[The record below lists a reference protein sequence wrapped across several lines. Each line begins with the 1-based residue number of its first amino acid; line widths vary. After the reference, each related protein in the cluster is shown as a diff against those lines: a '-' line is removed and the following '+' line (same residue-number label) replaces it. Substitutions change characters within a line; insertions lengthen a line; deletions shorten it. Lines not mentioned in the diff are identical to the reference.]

1 MADREK
7 RKKRWWHTRDAAA
20 DLAGSGAE
28 AALDGCGCDIN
39 LLIVLTLVAGVP
51 LLLWSL

>member
-7 RKKRWWHTRDAAA
+7 RKKRWWRTRDAAA
-20 DLAGSGAE
+20 DAAGSGGE
-28 AALDGCGCDIN
+28 AALGGCGCDIS
-39 LLIVLTLVAGVP
+39 LLIALTLVAGVP